1 VSKIAR
7 ENGLLFADYK
17 TATATAA
24 RQIDQF
30 AIRVERVNEIF
41 NEYFAL
47 ETTTK
52 PDGTPTRKERRL
64 RYALYNADRHHNGRY
79 DVHRLD

>member
-1 VSKIAR
+1 MSKIAR

-41 NEYFAL
+41 NEHFAL

-52 PDGTPTRKERRL
+52 SDGTPTRKERRL

-79 DVHRLD
+79 AAHGLD